1 MSRNAETFKNG
12 AKKSPARCTTLCNAF
27 IPKTP
32 DQSPLIAPSCEN
44 VGASHRSTS
53 EPSPSGSCDGG
64 RWYTLN
70 SPKKLGAVRIS
81 LSCSMTGGGV
91 ASRTGSGG
99 AGGGGGGRRL
109 VGMSRRLLG
118 RKSLRAF
125 GIRLTRCGRRGGSCD
140 QIIVSVARYALT
152 GCLPRPVR
160 RQVGM
165 TKLPLLRVIAP
176 APPPEQVALSPREC
190 ATCSL
195 PVRPAQACVSVPP
208 LAESV
213 LAVCSA
219 HCGSSTRVSRGN
231 SRRRDNDTCP
241 CCRFW

>member
-118 RKSLRAF
+118 RKSLNSNR
-125 GIRLTRCGRRGGSCD
+125 
-140 QIIVSVARYALT
+140 
-152 GCLPRPVR
+152 
-160 RQVGM
+160 
-165 TKLPLLRVIAP
+165 TKSRWNTHHLSSLAAPILRVISGTT
-176 APPPEQVALSPREC
+176 PPPTCLVYPARASTHFR
-190 ATCSL
+190 ATFGLLRASYKH
-195 PVRPAQACVSVPP
+195 A
-208 LAESV
+208 V
-213 LAVCSA
+213 L
-219 HCGSSTRVSRGN
+219 
-231 SRRRDNDTCP
+231 
-241 CCRFW
+241 